1 MEGSTPWE
9 SLDPDHYFGWN
20 RFSCHLVGCFG
31 RLHLVVEI
39 PFHCRL
45 LPFENMLWD
54 DVIYLLLLLTT
65 IGLGEVLRRFDNA
78 NIKKIISTAIGFAI
92 VFIVS
97 GFHTLHCV
105 LTAAV
110 NALIIRYVSPK

>member
-1 MEGSTPWE
+1 MEGSTLPWE
-9 SLDPDHYFGWN
+9 SLDPDHYFGLN
-20 RFSCHLVGCFG
+20 RLSCHLVGCCFC
-31 RLHLVVEI
+31 RLHLAI
-39 PFHCRL
+39 FHFRL
-45 LPFENMLWD
+45 LSVENRLWD
-54 DVIYLLLLLTT
+54 EVIYLFLLLAT

-78 NIKKIISTAIGFAI
+78 NIKQSISTAIGFAI